1 MPSAWVR
8 AWRGSNSPDP
18 ATGPAVRKTTSNSRA
33 CTTRFSFRTSPNSP
47 APTRTPRAASSRPS
61 MNFTTAASR
70 SWCRPRRRPPSFIG
84 ANGSRSSFTAPRAAS
99 WKCRRNAISPA
110 NTNPWHN
117 SRMKTVAEFK
127 IHYRQIL
134 GEAGEVLAP
143 LPQFAQDTAEVLR
156 MYRAMTLVRVFDA
169 KAVNLQ
175 RTGQLGTYPSS
186 LGHEATHVGV
196 GAAMRPEDVLAPVY
210 REFGTQLWRGVTMT
224 EILTYWGGDERGND
238 FAVPR
243 QDFAWCVPIA
253 TQTLHAAGAA
263 MAFKVRKE
271 PRCALAYIGDGGT
284 SEGAFYE
291 ALNLAGS
298 RALPVVFVIVN
309 NGWAISVPVS
319 AQTAAKTLAQK
330 AVAAGIPGVQVDGN
344 DVFAVRGGVAE
355 ALGAARLGAGPS
367 VIEAMTYRLS
377 DHTTA
382 DDATRYRSGEE
393 VKDAWALEPL
403 IRLRKFLI
411 DAGLWDAAK
420 EYALLEECTQKV
432 DAAVR

>member
-1 MPSAWVR
+1 M
-8 AWRGSNSPDP
+8 
-18 ATGPAVRKTTSNSRA
+18 
-33 CTTRFSFRTSPNSP
+33 TRVADFS
-47 APTRTPRAASSRPS
+47 
-61 MNFTTAASR
+61 
-70 SWCRPRRRPPSFIG
+70 
-84 ANGSRSSFTAPRAAS
+84 
-99 WKCRRNAISPA
+99 
-110 NTNPWHN
+110 
-117 SRMKTVAEFK
+117 

-134 GEAGEVLAP
+134 GPGGDVVAP
-143 LPQFAQDTAEVLR
+143 LPSFAKDSADALS
-156 MYRAMTLVRVFDA
+156 MYRAMCLVRVFDA

-175 RTGQLGTYPSS
+175 RTGQLGTYPSC
-186 LGHEATHVGV
+186 LGHEAAHVGI
-196 GAAMRPEDVLAPVY
+196 GAAMRAEDVLAPVY

-243 QDFAWCVPIA
+243 GDFAWCVPIA

-263 MAFKVRKE
+263 MAFKVLRQ

-309 NGWAISVPVS
+309 NGWAISVPVA
-319 AQTAAKTLAQK
+319 AQTAAQTLAQK

-344 DVFAVRGGVAE
+344 DVFAVRQVVGE
-355 ALGAARLGAGPS
+355 ALERARQGAGPAL
-367 VIEAMTYRLS
+367 IEALTYRLS

-382 DDATRYRSGEE
+382 DDASRYRSNQE

-403 IRLRKFLI
+403 IRIRSFLI
-411 DAGLWDAAK
+411 HAGLWDAAK
-420 EYALLEECTQKV
+420 EQELLDECARKV
-432 DAAVR
+432 DAAVAEYLSHPRPSTDAMFDHLFAALPAHLREQRAIAHKYASKPSGH